1 MMSRQVKIFLA
12 ALLLMCGQRALA
24 DCATTNGTVTLPSS
38 NSFAVYNGQISAQG
52 TAGLNCTGLGLNLL
66 TQNTVT
72 VKIAST
78 TNNMALLNGNG
89 SGDKIS
95 YLIYPDSNYQYPY
108 SVGQTIDY
116 SSLNLLSLILISSN
130 VNFPVYIKTVV
141 GANVS
146 AGTYTD
152 TINLVWNYHICG
164 LGLIGLCIWWDG
176 TNQPSTVTVTAVI
189 TKSCLINTAN
199 NVNFGSMALVGQF
212 NPINQNITL
221 TCTKSQSYSSYFTNG
236 NNPITGWRRM
246 ISGTSNFLQ
255 YQIYLPNT
263 STVWSSTNAQS
274 GTGTGLAQS
283 IPFTAAVN
291 PAQTEVPVGTYQD
304 NVSYVVTY

>member
-1 MMSRQVKIFLA
+1 MSRQVKIFLA

-72 VKIAST
+72 VKIAPT

-95 YLIYPDSNYQYPY
+95 YLIYPDSNYQYTY

-116 SSLNLLSLILISSN
+116 SSLNLLSLILISAN

-141 GANVS
+141 GAVAPNAQRSRCSYFCGIAVAMIIPFGKMPKCRQDSTTYWRPS
-146 AGTYTD
+146 ASVTSATARYASAVFTSFYRSSLCLQRYRAHTVNIIHSMATPGGNMRQDDFDADYTFSD
-152 TINLVWNYHICG
+152 
-164 LGLIGLCIWWDG
+164 
-176 TNQPSTVTVTAVI
+176 
-189 TKSCLINTAN
+189 LINI
-199 NVNFGSMALVGQF
+199 VALA
-212 NPINQNITL
+212 TL
-221 TCTKSQSYSSYFTNG
+221 LLIAIAGGWYF
-236 NNPITGWRRM
+236 
-246 ISGTSNFLQ
+246 S
-255 YQIYLPNT
+255 
-263 STVWSSTNAQS
+263 
-274 GTGTGLAQS
+274 
-283 IPFTAAVN
+283 
-291 PAQTEVPVGTYQD
+291 
-304 NVSYVVTY
+304 

>member
-1 MMSRQVKIFLA
+1 MYRQVKILLA
-12 ALLLMCGQRALA
+12 ALLLLCGQRALA

-38 NSFAVYNGQISAQG
+38 NSFAVYNGQISACG

-95 YLIYPDSNYQYPY
+95 YLIYPDANYQYPY

-130 VNFPVYIKTVV
+130 VNFPVYVKTVA

-152 TINLVWNYHICG
+152 TINPGVELPYLRPGPDRAVYLV
-164 LGLIGLCIWWDG
+164 DG
-176 TNQPSTVTVTAVI
+176 TNQPSTVTITAVI

-212 NPINQNITL
+212 NPINQSITL

-246 ISGTSNFLQ
+246 LSGTSNFLQ

-283 IPFTAAVN
+283 IPFTAAIN

>member
-1 MMSRQVKIFLA
+1 M
-12 ALLLMCGQRALA
+12 
-24 DCATTNGTVTLPSS
+24 
-38 NSFAVYNGQISAQG
+38 
-52 TAGLNCTGLGLNLL
+52 

-95 YLIYPDSNYQYPY
+95 ISSTRMPTTNIPTG
-108 SVGQTIDY
+108 VGQTIDY

-130 VNFPVYIKTVV
+130 VNFPVYVKTVA

-152 TINLVWNYHICG
+152 TINVWNYHICG
-164 LGLIGLCIWWDG
+164 FGPDRAVYLVGRH
-176 TNQPSTVTVTAVI
+176 QPTQHRDRHRGHHQ
-189 TKSCLINTAN
+189 SCLINTAN

-212 NPINQNITL
+212 NPINQSITL

-246 ISGTSNFLQ
+246 LSGTSNFLQ
-255 YQIYLPNT
+255 YQIYLPRT

-283 IPFTAAVN
+283 IPFTAAIN
-291 PAQTEVPVGTYQD
+291 PAQTRRSVPIRIT
-304 NVSYVVTY
+304 SAMS

>member
-1 MMSRQVKIFLA
+1 
-12 ALLLMCGQRALA
+12 
-24 DCATTNGTVTLPSS
+24 
-38 NSFAVYNGQISAQG
+38 
-52 TAGLNCTGLGLNLL
+52 
-66 TQNTVT
+66 
-72 VKIAST
+72 
-78 TNNMALLNGNG
+78 
-89 SGDKIS
+89 
-95 YLIYPDSNYQYPY
+95 
-108 SVGQTIDY
+108 
-116 SSLNLLSLILISSN
+116 
-130 VNFPVYIKTVV
+130 
-141 GANVS
+141 
-146 AGTYTD
+146 
-152 TINLVWNYHICG
+152 NYHICG

-212 NPINQNITL
+212 NPINQSITL

-236 NNPITGWRRM
+236 NNPITGWRQM
-246 ISGTSNFLQ
+246 LSGTSNFLQ

-304 NVSYVVTY
+304 